1 MTVRDALQLTA
12 LALAMTVT
20 ASFRH
25 YPFSAEPQLIVKRAF
40 DIIVSAAM
48 LALLSPLL
56 LLASLAVRLESSG
69 PIFSLCRKSCYNNQ
83 IVNVL
88 NFRCRDT
95 FICCS
100 LKRTGLDRLPMLIN
114 VLRGDMSIVGPRCH
128 INRPSI
134 LLYDQLSPVLRNS
147 PLRPGLFNFE
157 DANGRVDTEVRSF
170 QADLFY
176 ISNWSLLLDAKILFR
191 NFSSKVSYIQNQM
204 HH

>member
-12 LALAMTVT
+12 LALAMKVT

-25 YPFSAEPQLIVKRAF
+25 HPFSAAPQLIVKRAF
-40 DIIVSAAM
+40 DIIISAAM

-56 LLASLAVRLESSG
+56 LLASLAVRLESRD
-69 PIFSLCRKSCYNNQ
+69 PIFSLCRKSSYNNQ

-95 FICCS
+95 VIGYS
-100 LKRTGLDRLPMLIN
+100 LKRSGLDRLPMLIN

-134 LLYDQLSPVLRNS
+134 SLYDQPPPAMRNG

-170 QADLFY
+170 EADLFY
-176 ISNWSLLLDAKILFR
+176 IANWSLLLDAKILFR
-191 NFSSKVSYIQNQM
+191 TFSSKVSYIQNQM